1 MKYWVY
7 HEGEVPGVFE
17 AAELAK
23 LPTFTAA
30 TLVCPADAPAAE
42 RRWQR
47 AGEHADIVEALQA
60 YDRQP
65 PPLPPPQARA
75 FADPDAVK
83 GPDDLLDA
91 SSHKIFRHVTELM
104 KELENRREERAL
116 IQSLQRSLVELK
128 AELQAAREH
137 ARFLQDRVS
146 AIPAIE
152 EREALARREI
162 ERLGG
167 ELRTLEER
175 LEEGERAKADLRQ
188 KLREADLGEEEALR
202 AQAAAE
208 RERKRAAGELEAM
221 NAALASREASLA
233 KSLAVI
239 RRLELELGQL
249 LPPPESP
256 PAALPDIPDLKA

>member
-104 KELENRREERAL
+104 KELENRREERAQPRRAEGGAAGRARARAVPAGPGL
-116 IQSLQRSLVELK
+116 RDPGHRGARSARPQGDRAPRRRTADAGGAAGGRRAREGGPP
-128 AELQAAREH
+128 AEAARGG
-137 ARFLQDRVS
+137 
-146 AIPAIE
+146 P
-152 EREALARREI
+152 RR
-162 ERLGG
+162 GG
-167 ELRTLEER
+167 GAPRPGGR
-175 LEEGERAKADLRQ
+175 RA
-188 KLREADLGEEEALR
+188 R
-202 AQAAAE
+202 AQARRRRARSDE
-208 RERKRAAGELEAM
+208 RRPRVEGGEPRQVARRHTPPRARARPA
-221 NAALASREASLA
+221 
-233 KSLAVI
+233 
-239 RRLELELGQL
+239 
-249 LPPPESP
+249 
-256 PAALPDIPDLKA
+256 PAAARKPSRRPAGYPRPQGVSGRRSW